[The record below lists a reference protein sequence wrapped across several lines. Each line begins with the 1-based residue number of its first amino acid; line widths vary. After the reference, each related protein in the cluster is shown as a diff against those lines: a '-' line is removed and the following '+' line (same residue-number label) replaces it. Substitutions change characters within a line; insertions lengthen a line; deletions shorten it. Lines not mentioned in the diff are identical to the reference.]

1 MEHLQG
7 LRSFNFLTLP
17 SSISSWIIHK
27 FAVAVIIIW
36 HERDKMKHLWTHDHL
51 KATGSH
57 QVCWKSQGKTLRHI
71 YSRGARAELILGRF
85 FFPSQKSCNL
95 FAVHQFQVLF
105 IHTNMKVKWS
115 IIENECQTL
124 RLKLMKFSMVSV
136 SWKVIC

>member
-71 YSRGARAELILGRF
+71 YSRGARAELILGGF
-85 FFPSQKSCNL
+85 FSPLPKKL
-95 FAVHQFQVLF
+95 QFVCSTSIPGTLY
-105 IHTNMKVKWS
+105 IPIWKRNEALLKWMPNPKTKV
-115 IIENECQTL
+115 NEI
-124 RLKLMKFSMVSV
+124 FNGIS
-136 SWKVIC
+136 